1 MFSST
6 LCDHAISLLRSETA
20 DATIRSMALKIKQM
34 NFKDKVR
41 SIVSSIE
48 ILTKEEIETI
58 VEITIV
64 DSFKKGTIL
73 LKEGQIP
80 TKCFMVLEGC
90 LREYQIIDGDE
101 KSTAFYTEGEK
112 CTSYVNDG
120 RGVPSNHYWECV
132 EDCIL
137 TISHQK
143 FEDQLRALMPRL
155 DAIITHIAKEKLN
168 HAKEEWSHFITSSP
182 EKRYLNL
189 LENRSNLLNRVPHHQ
204 IASYLGM
211 KPQSLSR
218 IRKRTLEKG

>member
-1 MFSST
+1 MN
-6 LCDHAISLLRSETA
+6 
-20 DATIRSMALKIKQM
+20 LKE
-34 NFKDKVR
+34 KVR
-41 SIVSSIE
+41 SIVSRIE
-48 ILTKEEIETI
+48 ILTEEEIDTI
-58 VEITIV
+58 VDITIV

-90 LREYQIIDGDE
+90 LREYQIIDGEE

-112 CTSYVNDG
+112 CTSYVNNG
-120 RGVPSNHYWECV
+120 RGVPSNHYWKCV

-137 TISHQK
+137 TISHQE
-143 FEDQLRALMPRL
+143 FEDQLRALVPRL
-155 DAIITHIAKEKLN
+155 DAIVTQIAMEKLN
-168 HAKEEWSHFITSSP
+168 QAKEEWSQFISSSP

-189 LENRSNLLNRVPHHQ
+189 LQKRPHLLNRIPHHQ

-218 IRKRTLEKG
+218 IRKRTLEKSKKDSMS